1 MPEKVMRAVA
11 SPPTLFWAPMIPAII
26 NMGLHALGI
35 VYAWGLFKIS
45 PLLVIISLIVFHMVL
60 AAQGAREPHM
70 ATLVPAWAY
79 SKRSTRNLIKGKHG
93 IRKYVP

>member
-11 SPPTLFWAPMIPAII
+11 SPPTLFWAPMQPAII

-35 VYAWGLFKIS
+35 VYAWGLFKVS
-45 PLLVIISLIVFHMVL
+45 PLLIIVSVICFHLIL

-70 ATLVPAWAY
+70 ATLVPAWFIT
-79 SKRSTRNLIKGKHG
+79 KKPTHNLIKAKRG